1 MYCPR
6 NSVRKGLGSRS
17 KALLPSRKATAALG
31 CGKATAKENASLD
44 TGQKGSSLPIRR
56 LVCVQPWRGRRGP
69 SISLFMYY
77 LISPLGKAA
86 GVRLPA
92 RFAMAAVALA
102 AASLAHT
109 VAAAQEARLAETVV
123 TATRT
128 ETRLDETLADVRIIT
143 REQIEA
149 IGPGRSVAEVLQR
162 LAGVQLSSNGGRGH
176 LQSVFLRGAGSS
188 HTLLLVDG
196 VRYGSANTAAPV
208 LANLPLELIERIEVV
223 KGPASALYGSE
234 AVGGV
239 IQVFTQRGQGAG
251 KPLLGNAEVTLG
263 DYGHKSGAVGLR
275 GEQNGFDYQ
284 LNLSRVVEHGIS
296 ATNAND
302 GGYDPDRDAFD
313 QTAAQ
318 VAVGYAF
325 NPDWRVQAQWLQS
338 KGTVFVDSGPGTR
351 YNDMRTEVGRL
362 QVQGQVLPRWRTTV
376 SVGEST
382 DKLIAGS
389 LMKTRQTEYK
399 WDNTIATPFGMALA
413 GLERLEQKVDTSNH
427 YAVNQRTV
435 DAVFVGL
442 NGSAGRH
449 SWQVNVRND
458 DNSQFGDFTTYGLS
472 YGLELVQGLR
482 AYAAHGKSMRAPS
495 FNDLYYVS
503 AWGPQYNGN
512 PHLQPEKGK
521 NNEIGLQWSQGPH
534 SAKLLRFDNKIQNL
548 IASSST
554 GMANVA
560 GTTRLKGWTVEYGFA
575 YQGWAVA
582 VVYDYLNAR
591 QADGQTPARRAKHQ
605 ASLNVDKQLGAW
617 RLGTSL
623 LHVGSRQDTDF
634 KPWPAVPVPV
644 TLSAYTTADV
654 YAQYQF
660 TPEWSL
666 QARIANLGNVRYET
680 AYGFNQLGRAA
691 YLTLKWAMR

>member
-6 NSVRKGLGSRS
+6 NSEHAGRKTTDLPPSHYSLAPWEGCRS
-17 KALLPSRKATAALG
+17 DACQSGYRPKRFQPAHPQAGVCAALAG
-31 CGKATAKENASLD
+31 TPGPINPSL
-44 TGQKGSSLPIRR
+44 
-56 LVCVQPWRGRRGP
+56 
-69 SISLFMYY
+69 MHN

-123 TATRT
+123 TASRT
-128 ETRLDETLADVRIIT
+128 ETRLDETLADVRVIT

-176 LQSVFLRGAGSS
+176 LQNVFLRGAGSS

-196 VRYGSANTAAPV
+196 VRYGSATTAAPA

-239 IQVFTQRGQGAG
+239 IQVFTKRGQGAG
-251 KPLLGNAEVTLG
+251 KPFLGNAEVTLG

-325 NPDWRVQAQWLQS
+325 NADWRVQAQWMQS
-338 KGTVFVDSGPGTR
+338 RGTVFLDSGPGSH
-351 YNDMRTEVGRL
+351 DDLRTEVGRVQL
-362 QVQGQVLPRWRTTV
+362 QGQVLPRWRSTV

-382 DKLIAGS
+382 DKQIGLKQAWGDYHFT
-389 LMKTRQTEYK
+389 TRQTEYK
-399 WDNTIATPFGMALA
+399 WDNTIATPLGVVLA
-413 GLERLEQKVDTSNH
+413 GVERLEQKVDTSNH
-427 YAVNQRTV
+427 YAVNKRTV
-435 DAVFVGL
+435 DAVFAGL
-442 NGSAGRH
+442 NGSVGRH
-449 SWQVNVRND
+449 SWQANVRND

-512 PHLQPEKGK
+512 PNLQPEKGK

-623 LHVGSRQDTDF
+623 LHVGSRKDTDF
-634 KPWPAVPVPV
+634 KPWPAVPV
-644 TLSAYTTADV
+644 TLPAYTTADV
-654 YAQYQF
+654 YAEYQF

-680 AYGFNQLGRAA
+680 AYGYNQLGRVG

>member
-1 MYCPR
+1 MQNLNFSC
-6 NSVRKGLGSRS
+6 
-17 KALLPSRKATAALG
+17 
-31 CGKATAKENASLD
+31 AS
-44 TGQKGSSLPIRR
+44 P
-56 LVCVQPWRGRRGP
+56 
-69 SISLFMYY
+69 
-77 LISPLGKAA
+77 A
-86 GVRLPA
+86 GARLPVH
-92 RFAMAAVALA
+92 FSLA
-102 AASLAHT
+102 AIACAVFTHT
-109 VAAAQEARLAETVV
+109 AMAQEAALQETVV

-128 ETRLDETLADVRIIT
+128 ESRLDATLADVTVIT
-143 REQIEA
+143 RAQLDA
-149 IGPGRSVAEVLQR
+149 VGPGRSVAEVLQR
-162 LAGVQLSSNGGRGH
+162 LAGVQLSSYGGRGH
-176 LQSVFLRGAGSS
+176 MQTVFLRGAGSS

-196 VRYGSANTAAPV
+196 VRYGSATTAAPA

-239 IQVFTQRGQGAG
+239 IQVFTKRGQGTG
-251 KPLLGNAEVTLG
+251 KPLLGNAEITLG

-284 LNLSRVVEHGIS
+284 LNLSRVTEHGIS

-325 NPDWRVQAQWLQS
+325 NADWRVQAQWMQS
-338 KGTVFVDSGPGTR
+338 RGTVFLDSGPGSH
-351 YNDMRTEVGRL
+351 DDLRTEVGRVQL
-362 QVQGQVLPRWRTTV
+362 QGQVLPRWRSTV

-382 DKLIAGS
+382 DKQIGLQQAWGDYHFT
-389 LMKTRQTEYK
+389 TRQTEYK
-399 WDNTIATPFGMALA
+399 WDNTIATPLGMVLA
-413 GLERLEQKVDTSNH
+413 GVERLEQKVDTSNH
-427 YAVNQRTV
+427 YAVNKRTV
-435 DAVFVGL
+435 DAVFAGL
-442 NGSAGRH
+442 NGSVGRH
-449 SWQVNVRND
+449 SWQANVRND

-623 LHVGSRQDTDF
+623 LHVGSRKDTDF
-634 KPWPAVPVPV
+634 KPWPAVPV
-644 TLSAYTTADV
+644 TLPAYTTADV
-654 YAQYQF
+654 YAEYQF

-680 AYGFNQLGRAA
+680 AYGYDQLGRAA

>member
-1 MYCPR
+1 MQNLNFSC
-6 NSVRKGLGSRS
+6 
-17 KALLPSRKATAALG
+17 
-31 CGKATAKENASLD
+31 AS
-44 TGQKGSSLPIRR
+44 P
-56 LVCVQPWRGRRGP
+56 
-69 SISLFMYY
+69 
-77 LISPLGKAA
+77 A
-86 GVRLPA
+86 GARLPVH
-92 RFAMAAVALA
+92 FSLA
-102 AASLAHT
+102 AIACAVFTHT
-109 VAAAQEARLAETVV
+109 AMAQEAALQETVV

-128 ETRLDETLADVRIIT
+128 ESRLDATLADVTVIT
-143 REQIEA
+143 RAQLDA
-149 IGPGRSVAEVLQR
+149 VGPGRSVAEVLQR
-162 LAGVQLSSNGGRGH
+162 LAGVQLSSNGGRGQA
-176 LQSVFLRGAGSS
+176 QSIFLRGAGSNHS
-188 HTLLLVDG
+188 LLLVDG

-239 IQVFTQRGQGAG
+239 IQVFTKRGQGTG
-251 KPLLGNAEVTLG
+251 KPLLGNAEITLG

-284 LNLSRVVEHGIS
+284 LNLSRVTEHGIS

-325 NPDWRVQAQWLQS
+325 NADWRVQAQWMQS
-338 KGTVFVDSGPGTR
+338 RGTVFLDSGPGSH
-351 YNDMRTEVGRL
+351 DDLRTEVGRVQL
-362 QVQGQVLPRWRTTV
+362 QGQVLPRWRSTV

-382 DKLIAGS
+382 DKQIGLQQAWGDYHFT
-389 LMKTRQTEYK
+389 TRQTEYK
-399 WDNTIATPFGMALA
+399 WDNTIATPLGMVLA
-413 GLERLEQKVDTSNH
+413 GVERLEQKVDTSNH
-427 YAVNQRTV
+427 YAVNKRTV
-435 DAVFVGL
+435 DAVFAGL
-442 NGSAGRH
+442 NGSVGRH

-472 YGLELVQGLR
+472 YGLELVPGLR

-503 AWGPQYNGN
+503 AWGPQYSGN
-512 PHLQPEKGK
+512 PNLQPEKGK

-534 SAKLLRFDNKIQNL
+534 SAKLLHFDNKIQDL
-548 IASSST
+548 IASGTTSMT
-554 GMANVA
+554 NVA

-582 VVYDYLNAR
+582 AAYDYLDAK
-591 QADGQTPARRAKHQ
+591 QADGQTPVRRAKHQ
-605 ASLNVDKQLGAW
+605 ASLTVDKQLGAW

-623 LHVGSRQDTDF
+623 LHVGSRKDTDF
-634 KPWPAVPVPV
+634 KPWPAVPV
-644 TLSAYTTADV
+644 TLPAYTTADV

-680 AYGFNQLGRAA
+680 AYGYNQLGRAG

>member
-1 MYCPR
+1 MQNLNFSCA
-6 NSVRKGLGSRS
+6 S
-17 KALLPSRKATAALG
+17 PSGA
-31 CGKATAKENASLD
+31 
-44 TGQKGSSLPIRR
+44 
-56 LVCVQPWRGRRGP
+56 
-69 SISLFMYY
+69 
-77 LISPLGKAA
+77 
-86 GVRLPA
+86 RLPVH
-92 RFAMAAVALA
+92 FSLA
-102 AASLAHT
+102 AIACAVFTHT
-109 VAAAQEARLAETVV
+109 AMAQEAALQETVV

-128 ETRLDETLADVRIIT
+128 ESRLDATLADVTVIT
-143 REQIEA
+143 RAQLDA
-149 IGPGRSVAEVLQR
+149 VGPGRSVAEVLQR
-162 LAGVQLSSNGGRGH
+162 LAGVQLSSYGGRGH
-176 LQSVFLRGAGSS
+176 AQSVFLRGTGSS
-188 HTLLLVDG
+188 QTLLLVDG
-196 VRYGSANTAAPV
+196 VRYGSALAAAPA

-239 IQVFTQRGQGAG
+239 IQVFTKRGQGAG
-251 KPLLGNAEVTLG
+251 KPFLGNAEVTLG
-263 DYGHKSGAVGLR
+263 DYGHKSGTVGLR

-413 GLERLEQKVDTSNH
+413 GLERLEQKVDDSSNQ
-427 YAVNQRTV
+427 YAVKKRTV
-435 DAVFVGL
+435 DAVFLGL

-458 DNSQFGDFTTYGLS
+458 DNSQFGDFTTYGAS
-472 YGLELVQGLR
+472 YGLELMSGLR
-482 AYAAHGKSMRAPS
+482 AYASHGKSMRAPS
-495 FNDLYYVS
+495 FTDLYAPAS
-503 AWGPQYNGN
+503 WGSN
-512 PHLQPEKGK
+512 PNLVPEKGK
-521 NNEIGLQWSQGPH
+521 NNEVGLQWSQGAH

-548 IASSST
+548 IAYSNGS
-554 GMANVA
+554 MNNVP
-560 GTTRLKGWTVEYGFA
+560 GNTRLKGWSTSYGFA
-575 YQGWAVA
+575 AQGWAVA
-582 VVYDYLNAR
+582 AAYDYLDAK
-591 QADGQTPARRAKHQ
+591 QADGKTPLRRAKHQ

-617 RLGTSL
+617 RLGTSV
-623 LHVGSRQDTDF
+623 LHVGSRKDTDF
-634 KPWPAVPVPV
+634 KPRPAVRV

-666 QARIANLGNVRYET
+666 QARIANLGNKHYET

>member
-6 NSVRKGLGSRS
+6 NSEHAGRKTTDPPPGHYSPALWEGRRSDACQSGYRPKRFQPAHPQAGVRE
-17 KALLPSRKATAALG
+17 ALAGTPGPT
-31 CGKATAKENASLD
+31 N
-44 TGQKGSSLPIRR
+44 SSL
-56 LVCVQPWRGRRGP
+56 
-69 SISLFMYY
+69 MHN

-92 RFAMAAVALA
+92 RFGMAAVALA
-102 AASLAHT
+102 ASSLAPT
-109 VAAAQEARLAETVV
+109 AAAQEARLAETVV

-128 ETRLDETLADVRIIT
+128 ETKLDETLADVRVIT

-149 IGPGRSVAEVLQR
+149 VGPGRSVAEVLQR
-162 LAGVQLSSNGGRGH
+162 LAGVQLSSYGGRGH
-176 LQSVFLRGAGSS
+176 AQSVFLRGAGSS
-188 HTLLLVDG
+188 HALLLVDG
-196 VRYGSANTAAPV
+196 VRYGSATTAAPV

-239 IQVFTQRGQGAG
+239 IQVFTKRGQGAG
-251 KPLLGNAEVTLG
+251 KPFLGNAEVTLG
-263 DYGHKSGAVGLR
+263 DYGHKSGVVGLR

-284 LNLSRVVEHGIS
+284 LNLSRVTEHGIS
-296 ATNAND
+296 ATNADD

-325 NPDWRVQAQWLQS
+325 NADWRVQAQWMQS
-338 KGTVFVDSGPGTR
+338 RGTVFLDSGPGSH
-351 YNDMRTEVGRL
+351 DDLRTEVGRIQL
-362 QVQGQVLPRWRTTV
+362 QGQVLPRWRSTV

-382 DKLIAGS
+382 DKQIGLKQSWGDYHFT
-389 LMKTRQTEYK
+389 TRQTEYK
-399 WDNTIATPFGMALA
+399 WDNTITTPLGVVLA
-413 GLERLEQKVDTSNH
+413 GVERLEQKVDTSNA
-427 YAVNQRTV
+427 YAVNKRTV
-435 DAVFVGL
+435 DAVFAGL
-442 NGSAGRH
+442 NGNAGRH
-449 SWQVNVRND
+449 SWQINVRND

-495 FNDLYYVS
+495 FNDLYYPAPGMS
-503 AWGPQYNGN
+503 WGGN
-512 PHLQPEKGK
+512 PDLVPEKGK
-521 NNEIGLQWSQGPH
+521 NNEIGLQWSQGAH
-534 SAKLLRFDNKIQNL
+534 SAKLLHFDNKIQNL
-548 IASSST
+548 IASGST
-554 GMANVA
+554 SMANVA
-560 GTTRLKGWTVEYGFA
+560 GTTRLKGWSVEYGFA
-575 YQGWAVA
+575 LQGWAVA
-582 VVYDYLNAR
+582 ATYDYLDAK
-591 QADGQTPARRAKHQ
+591 QADGQTPVRRAKHQ

-623 LHVGSRQDTDF
+623 LHVGSRKDTDF
-634 KPWPAVPVPV
+634 KPWPSVPV
-644 TLSAYTTADV
+644 TLPAYTTADV
-654 YAQYQF
+654 YAEYQF

-680 AYGFNQLGRAA
+680 AYGYNQLGRAG

>member
-6 NSVRKGLGSRS
+6 NSEHAGRKTTDPPPGHYSPVLWEGRRSDACQSGYRPKRFQPAHPQAGVRE
-17 KALLPSRKATAALG
+17 ALAGTPGPT
-31 CGKATAKENASLD
+31 N
-44 TGQKGSSLPIRR
+44 SSL
-56 LVCVQPWRGRRGP
+56 
-69 SISLFMYY
+69 MYN

-92 RFAMAAVALA
+92 RFGMAAVALA
-102 AASLAHT
+102 ASSLAPT
-109 VAAAQEARLAETVV
+109 AAAQEARLAETVV

-128 ETRLDETLADVRIIT
+128 ETKLDETLADVRVIT

-188 HTLLLVDG
+188 QTLLLVDG
-196 VRYGSANTAAPV
+196 VRYGSATTAAPA

-239 IQVFTQRGQGAG
+239 IQVFTKRGQGAG
-251 KPLLGNAEVTLG
+251 KPFLGNAEVTLG

-284 LNLSRVVEHGIS
+284 LNLSRVTEHGIS
-296 ATNAND
+296 ATNAGD
-302 GGYDPDRDAFD
+302 GYYDPDRDAFD

-318 VAVGYAF
+318 VALGYAL
-325 NPDWRVQAQWLQS
+325 NADWRVQAQWMQS
-338 KGTVFVDSGPGTR
+338 KGTVFVDSGPNAR

-382 DKLIAGS
+382 DKLVAGG
-389 LMKTRQTEYK
+389 LLKTRQTEYK
-399 WDNTIATPFGMALA
+399 WDNTIATPLGVALA
-413 GLERLEQKVDTSNH
+413 GLERLEQKVDASTQ
-427 YAVNQRTV
+427 YAVKKRTV
-435 DAVFVGL
+435 DAVFLGL

-458 DNSQFGDFTTYGLS
+458 DNSQFGDFTTYGAS
-472 YGLELVQGLR
+472 YGLELVSGLR
-482 AYAAHGKSMRAPS
+482 AYASHGKSMRAPS
-495 FNDLYYVS
+495 FNDLYAPAS
-503 AWGPQYNGN
+503 WGSN
-512 PHLQPEKGK
+512 PNLVPEKGK
-521 NNEIGLQWSQGPH
+521 NNEVGLQWSQGAH
-534 SAKLLRFDNKIQNL
+534 SAKLLRFDNRIQNL
-548 IASSST
+548 IAYSNGS
-554 GMANVA
+554 MANVA
-560 GTTRLKGWTVEYGFA
+560 GTTRLKGWSVEYGFA
-575 YQGWAVA
+575 FQGWAVA
-582 VVYDYLNAR
+582 AAYDYLDAK
-591 QADGQTPARRAKHQ
+591 QADGQTPVRRAKHQ

-623 LHVGSRQDTDF
+623 LHVGSRKDTDF
-634 KPWPAVPVPV
+634 KPWPAVPV
-644 TLSAYTTADV
+644 TLPAYTTADV
-654 YAQYQF
+654 YAEYQF

-680 AYGFNQLGRAA
+680 AYGYNQLGRAG